1 MEPVSTMLSYWGKAR
16 NSDAAG
22 PPYHLLAYHSLEDRR
37 VKRAFRDWATTCR
50 CPPALPRCI
59 CGARARVRLLTRK
72 VVTPS
77 AAEVQ
82 ANRRARSARL
92 RAVEVMESAG

>member
-1 MEPVSTMLSYWGKAR
+1 
-16 NSDAAG
+16 
-22 PPYHLLAYHSLEDRR
+22 
-37 VKRAFRDWATTCR
+37 
-50 CPPALPRCI
+50 
-59 CGARARVRLLTRK
+59 VRLLTRK

-92 RAVEVMESAG
+92 RAVEVMESAE